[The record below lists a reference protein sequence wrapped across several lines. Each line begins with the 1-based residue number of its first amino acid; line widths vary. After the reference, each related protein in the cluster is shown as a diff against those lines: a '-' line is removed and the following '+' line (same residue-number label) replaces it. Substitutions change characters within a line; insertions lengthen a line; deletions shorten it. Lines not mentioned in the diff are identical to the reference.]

1 MENRVTTLQIFAYL
15 LRINKP
21 RGHFSL
27 YLTWPLTAEWPHEP
41 LPSLQEYFLPQH
53 IWFPSGQPLV
63 SPLWILLPRISL
75 LSTWNALQTLTSH
88 LDLSSMSR
96 AQKSHCLKLLHVEI
110 SHQTQHVQNRVL
122 LVLTPV
128 QLCGANP
135 IWKSQP
141 HPCLRPS
148 PPYQHPFKKHALAQ
162 HHSKGFT
169 SFPPHSHLLPELKSP
184 PSLILS
190 KARASIAG
198 LSHPGGRWVWDHTPA
213 WGTRWSQSPLLMT
226 PLPCHGPSL
235 WKVYKLHRF
244 STPATKRGC
253 NFQSVEG
260 KFSDLITLIILWHAA
275 TCQTEH
281 SVYHTGSKSDY
292 KTTKLPGI
300 FIFFIPFHISIPS
313 PLVSRDLA
321 QLKVF
326 QGTLIQ

>member
-1 MENRVTTLQIFAYL
+1 MENGVTTLQIFAYL
-15 LRINKP
+15 LCINKP

-63 SPLWILLPRISL
+63 SPLGILLHRTSL
-75 LSTWNALQTLTSH
+75 LSTWNAPQALTSH

-96 AQKSHCLKLLHVEI
+96 FKSPTALNFSTWKCHIKL
-110 SHQTQHVQNRVL
+110 STFKTVL
-122 LVLTPV
+122 LVLSPV

-148 PPYQHPFKKHALAQ
+148 SPHHPPFQEHTLSQ

-169 SFPPHSHLLPELKSP
+169 SFHPHSHFLPELKSP

-190 KARASIAG
+190 KARVSTAG
-198 LSHPGGRWVWDHTPA
+198 LSHPGGGWVWGHTPA
-213 WGTRWSQSPLLMT
+213 WGTRWSQPPLLMT

-235 WKVYKLHRF
+235 WKVYKLHHRF
-244 STPATKRGC
+244 STLVTKRGC

-260 KFSDLITLIILWHAA
+260 KCSDLITLIILWHAA
-275 TCQTEH
+275 TCQTEN
-281 SVYHTGSKSDY
+281 SVYHTG
-292 KTTKLPGI
+292 
-300 FIFFIPFHISIPS
+300 
-313 PLVSRDLA
+313 
-321 QLKVF
+321 
-326 QGTLIQ
+326 